1 MKKKNKECFI
11 FSYQY
16 YLRRMF
22 FPMIYPFSTE
32 NREGNCDTLF
42 LVADFN
48 FLIAIQYV
56 IDFTPNSALCQS
68 FHIL

>member
-1 MKKKNKECFI
+1 
-11 FSYQY
+11 
-16 YLRRMF
+16 
-22 FPMIYPFSTE
+22 MIYPFSTE